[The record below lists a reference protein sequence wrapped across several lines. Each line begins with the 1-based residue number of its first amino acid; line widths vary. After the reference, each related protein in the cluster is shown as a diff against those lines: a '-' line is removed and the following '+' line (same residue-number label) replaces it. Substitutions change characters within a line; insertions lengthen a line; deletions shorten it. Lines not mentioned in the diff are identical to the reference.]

1 MHLNLDEMIMKT
13 LCVALMLVAVTSCS
27 STTDIT
33 NNAARM
39 TDFVFGQTYELK
51 KPAYV
56 WKGRLMP
63 RELADSEATLASGT
77 ILAIRKV
84 EVDHS
89 PEMGTITDV
98 FAEVVAGQSK
108 GRVVNVTWI
117 SEVLKTGY
125 TKRNPEMLQPVE
137 GETK

>member
-1 MHLNLDEMIMKT
+1 MDLRT
-13 LCVALMLVAVTSCS
+13 LFIGASLLAVVSCS

-33 NNAARM
+33 NNAVKM
-39 TDFVFGQTYELK
+39 TDFVVGQTYELK
-51 KPAYV
+51 KPAYF

-63 RELADSEATLASGT
+63 IEPADSEATLASGT

-98 FAEVVAGQSK
+98 FAEVVAGQTK

-125 TKRNPEMLQPVE
+125 TKRNPEMFEPVE